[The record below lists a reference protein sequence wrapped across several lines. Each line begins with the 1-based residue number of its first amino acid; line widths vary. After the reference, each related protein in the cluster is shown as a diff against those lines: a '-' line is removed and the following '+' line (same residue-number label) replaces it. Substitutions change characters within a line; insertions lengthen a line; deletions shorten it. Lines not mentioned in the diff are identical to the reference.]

1 MRIVGVDTGGTFTDF
16 VLFDG
21 NELRIYKIPST
32 PENPSL
38 AICKGLKDLSATSGI
53 ILIHG
58 TTVATNAL
66 LEGKV
71 AKTVLVTNK
80 GFEDVIE
87 IGRQNR
93 KELYNLH
100 YRKGKVPVPRDMRI
114 GLNCRID
121 YKGEIV
127 KDIEKDEL
135 EYLKRWIKEKGA
147 EAVAVCFLHSYANP
161 EHEKRVGEALKEL
174 NIHVSLSHEI
184 LSEFREYERT
194 ITTVANACVKPIISE
209 YFKDLKNCL
218 GKDVSINVM
227 HSNGGISQLE
237 FTLKEPVKT
246 VLSGP
251 AGGVIGANYIGKLA
265 GFKNLIT
272 FDMGGTS
279 TDVSLIKDNRPSMTT
294 DIKVGDF
301 TMKVLSIDIH
311 TVGAGGGSVAYF
323 DEGGALRVG
332 PKSVGADPG
341 PACYGKGE
349 KVAVTDANLYLS
361 RLIPEFFLGGRMN
374 IYPERSKEFIDKMAK
389 EENMDPTELAWG
401 ITSVANT
408 NMAKAVR
415 VISVERGYDP
425 ADFILVSFGGAGG
438 MHACYVAELMNI
450 KKILIPRNPG
460 LLSAIGLITTDFI
473 RDYSTTVMLD
483 ADEIPIDHIDEMFKM
498 LERKGIED
506 LMREGIEEKNIL
518 TERLLD
524 MRYTGQSYELM
535 VRWSGKKP
543 RVDFEREYERLYGY
557 KMEDRKVEIVN
568 VRVRVIGTTEKP
580 TFKEFE
586 KRDTLKDAFLFRRK
600 VFFGQ
605 EWIDTPVYN
614 REKLN
619 HGTYLEGPAIIVEY
633 SSTTVVPPGYK
644 LEVDKYNNLIIEVV

>member
-1 MRIVGVDTGGTFTDF
+1 MKIVGVDTGGTFTDF

-32 PENPSL
+32 PKNPSL
-38 AICKGLKDLSATSGI
+38 AICKGLSDLSATSGI

-114 GLNCRID
+114 GIDCRID
-121 YKGEIV
+121 YKGEIL
-127 KDIEKDEL
+127 KDIERDEP
-135 EYLKRWIKEKGA
+135 EDIKRRIREKGA
-147 EAVAVCFLHSYANP
+147 EAVAVCLLHSYANP
-161 EHEKRVGEALKEL
+161 EHEKRIGKALTEL

-184 LSEFREYERT
+184 LGEFREYERT
-194 ITTVANACVKPIISE
+194 ITTVVNACVIPIISK
-209 YFKDLKNCL
+209 YFADIKNCL
-218 GKDVSINVM
+218 SEDVRINIM
-227 HSNGGISQLE
+227 HSNGGISPLE
-237 FTLKEPVKT
+237 LTLKEPVKT

-251 AGGVIGANYIGKLA
+251 AGGVIGANYIGRLA

-279 TDVSLIKDNRPSMTT
+279 TDVSLIRDNRPSITT
-294 DIKVGDF
+294 DISVGDF

-332 PKSVGADPG
+332 PESVGADPG

-349 KVAVTDANLYLS
+349 KVAVTDANLYLN
-361 RLIPEFFLGGRMN
+361 RLLPEFFLGGKMN
-374 IYPERSKEFIDKMAK
+374 IYPERSKEFIEKLAK
-389 EENMDPTELAWG
+389 EKDMEPTELALG
-401 ITSVANT
+401 IVSVANT
-408 NMAKAVR
+408 NMSKAVR

-425 ADFILVSFGGAGG
+425 ADFTLVSFGGAGG

-450 KKILIPRNPG
+450 KKILVPRNPG

-483 ADEIPIDHIDEMFKM
+483 ADETSVEHISEMFLM

-506 LMREGIEEKNIL
+506 LLKEGIEEKNIF

-524 MRYTGQSYELM
+524 MRYAGQSYELI
-535 VRWSGKKP
+535 VRWSGKNP
-543 RVDFEREYERLYGY
+543 RIDFEREYERLYGY
-557 KMEDRKVEIVN
+557 RMEDRKVEIVN
-568 VRVRVIGTTEKP
+568 IRVRVIGITEKP
-580 TFKEFE
+580 PFKEFE
-586 KRDTLKDAFLFRRK
+586 KKDTLKDAFLFKRR
-600 VFFGQ
+600 VFFNY

-619 HGTYLEGPAIIVEY
+619 HGTYLEGPAVIVEY

-644 LEVDKYNNLIIEVV
+644 LRVDKYNNLIIEVV